1 MPLLLLALVGRL
13 VLCLSVERA
22 FSLPRQTYWLLPFY
36 DLLFLFVYAASFFG
50 GGISWRGERYHVK
63 SDGTLVH
70 DPQ

>member
-22 FSLPRQTYWLLPFY
+22 FSVPRQTYWLLPFY
-36 DLLFLFVYAASFFG
+36 EALFLLVYVASFFG
-50 GGISWRGERYHVK
+50 GHVSWRGERYRLK
-63 SDGTLVH
+63 PDGTLVQ